1 MVGPCGYPQIESV
14 NIAQVLTFACHE
26 IQWSNQSFCFSADT
40 KECHFPMAKMMESA
54 TTHAQIPFKNEPLT
68 DFSKA
73 ENRQAQQE
81 ALGLVRQEMGQ
92 THPLLIGGQRMNSE
106 ETFASVNPA
115 NPSEVIGYF
124 ASATL
129 EQVNEAVRAA
139 EEAFKSWKRVAGEER
154 AGYLFAAAEAM
165 RRKRFYFN
173 AWMIYEVGKSW
184 VEADADTAEAI
195 DFLEFYGR
203 EMLRLAEDKP
213 LPQIEGEEDRLV
225 YIPLGVGVAIPPWNF
240 PCAIMAGL
248 TTSAAVAGNAVI
260 LKPASTAPVIAA
272 QFVNILLEAG
282 LPAGVV
288 NFLPGPGGAI
298 GDALVQ
304 HPKVRFISFTGS
316 RDVGLRINQL
326 AAAPQPGKIWI
337 KRTILEMG
345 GKDAVVVDETADLEA
360 AAAGIVTSAFGFQGQ
375 KCSAGSR
382 AIIVEQVYDALVQ
395 KVVEKARS
403 LTLGDPADPQT
414 YMGAVIDENA
424 FQKIKSY
431 IEIGKQ
437 EGKLLLGGGTK
448 SGGYFIEPTIFAD
461 VAPTARIAQ
470 EEIFGPV
477 LAIIKARDFDDALKI
492 ANGTEYGLTGSLYS
506 QDRQRIERAKCEFH
520 VGNLYFNR
528 KCTGALV
535 GVHPFGGFNM
545 SGTDSKAGGR
555 DYLLL
560 FTQAKAI
567 SEKL

>member
-1 MVGPCGYPQIESV
+1 MTST
-14 NIAQVLTFACHE
+14 AQRSAAGVLPA
-26 IQWSNQSFCFSADT
+26 
-40 KECHFPMAKMMESA
+40 
-54 TTHAQIPFKNEPLT
+54 FKNCPLT
-68 DFSKA
+68 DFSVEANREAQKA
-73 ENRQAQQE
+73 ALKQVEAQ
-81 ALGLVRQEMGQ
+81 LGR
-92 THPLLIGGQRMNSE
+92 TYPLIIGGEHVSSE
-106 ETFASVNPA
+106 EQFISVNPA
-115 NPSEVIGYF
+115 RPKQVVGVLAKATVAHANRAVEVAARAF
-124 ASATL
+124 ETWRFTS
-129 EQVNEAVRAA
+129 AA
-139 EEAFKSWKRVAGEER
+139 ER
-154 AGYLFAAAEAM
+154 ADYLFKAAEVM
-165 RRKRFYFN
+165 RQRRFELN
-173 AWMIYEVGKSW
+173 AWMIFETSKSW
-184 VEADADTAEAI
+184 GEADADTAEAI

-203 EMLRLAEDKP
+203 EMLRLAEKQP
-213 LPQIEGEEDRLV
+213 LTRIPEEESDLV
-225 YIPLGVGVAIPPWNF
+225 YIPLGVGVVIPPWNF

-248 TTSAAVAGNAVI
+248 TTSALVAGNTII

-272 QFVNILLEAG
+272 QFVNILLEVG
-282 LPAGVV
+282 VPAGVV

-304 HPKVRFISFTGS
+304 HPQVRFISFTGS
-316 RDVGLRINQL
+316 RDVGLRIHEL
-326 AAAPQPGKIWI
+326 AAKHQPGQIWL

-345 GKDAVVVDETADLEA
+345 GKDAVVVDETADLDA

-382 AIIVEQVYDALVQ
+382 AIIVGQVYDAVVQ
-395 KVVEKARS
+395 KVVEKTRA

-424 FQKIKSY
+424 FQKILGY

-448 SGGYFIEPTIFAD
+448 DGGYFIEPTIFAD

-477 LAIIKARDFDDALKI
+477 LAIIKARDFDEALKI

-506 QDRQRIERAKCEFH
+506 RDRGRIEQAKREFH